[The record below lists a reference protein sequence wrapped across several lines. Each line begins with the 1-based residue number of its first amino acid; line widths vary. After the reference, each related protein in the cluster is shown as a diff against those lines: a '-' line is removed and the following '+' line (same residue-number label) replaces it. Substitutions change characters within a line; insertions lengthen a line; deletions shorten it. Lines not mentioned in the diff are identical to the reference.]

1 MKESF
6 NKVIDSRLLVIGR
19 RVYCNLLGIRGLFIK
34 GYKYWLLVIDDTIR
48 VIVVRIL
55 KDKSQ

>member
-6 NKVIDSRLLVIGR
+6 NKVTDSRLLVVGR
-19 RVYCNLLGIRGLFIK
+19 RVYCDLLGIRGLSVK
-34 GYKYWLLVIDDTIR
+34 GYRYWLLVIDDTIR

-55 KDKSQ
+55 KNKL